1 LSNGVEDIRWEVK
14 RYRPRTERAFSK
26 IERWRDRHS
35 NRIWWRVVSS
45 TTVTTVYGYHYQACI
60 FEPGNRAK
68 TFRWLADFAY
78 DDKGHVT
85 RYIYQKDDDQ
95 NIDYSTTHE
104 VHRKGRSHSQVYLKK
119 VLYGLKTSRI
129 KQAIDDKMLFSSELN
144 DRDFLFQTVF
154 DYGDHSGDM
163 PGSEPDMAWP
173 VRHDAFS
180 TYRCGFEIRTYRRC
194 QRALLFHDFPELG
207 DQPELIRALT
217 FNYKTDVEGFSFLN
231 SARMIGYKRDSN
243 GSMEFNDSMPP
254 MEFEYQAHLWNAEM
268 QSVAPDS
275 LESLPEG
282 VDNQNYQWVDLYGE
296 GLSGVVSEHAG
307 ALYYRQNDGGA
318 QLSTARMLTSSPSLK
333 GLGSTWQFQDLDG
346 NGIKSLVSTNGI
358 TRGYY
363 QFSREID
370 WEDFVSFPQLPHIDF
385 NDTKL
390 RIIDLNGDGRPDIL
404 ISEEM
409 AFRWYPSKGKE
420 GYDHANI
427 SLKPGEAGRPEFIFS
442 NDAESIFIAD
452 MTGDGLSDIVRI
464 RNGHIVYWPNLG
476 YGRFGVKVTMSGSP
490 LFNSPDQFTAS
501 HIRLAD
507 LDGSGTT
514 DVVYLGTNEF
524 RYWLNNSGN
533 SWSHAYNT
541 LNPFPEINSLN
552 TVSVIDL
559 LGTGTACVV
568 WSSPLP
574 AHRGQQIRYIDLMG
588 SVKPHLMKAY
598 HNGLCL

>member
-1 LSNGVEDIRWEVK
+1 M
-14 RYRPRTERAFSK
+14 
-26 IERWRDRHS
+26 
-35 NRIWWRVVSS
+35 
-45 TTVTTVYGYHYQACI
+45 
-60 FEPGNRAK
+60 
-68 TFRWLADFAY
+68 
-78 DDKGHVT
+78 
-85 RYIYQKDDDQ
+85 
-95 NIDYSTTHE
+95 
-104 VHRKGRSHSQVYLKK
+104 HRKGRSHSQVYLKK

-296 GLSGVVSEHAG
+296 GLSGVVSENAG

-598 HNGLCL
+598 HNGLGFRRTTTAREPSRRRECLLCL